1 MLKKAVSIMAISA
14 LVGCSSTIP
23 PEIRSEAS
31 KVLSPGCMDLL
42 GNVAYQKRS
51 RDILTMNPVFAI
63 TRGKENGKPVMTCG
77 ASFSTAAI
85 SGLNASHALSTC
97 EQARENYMVE
107 HPKAVMQ
114 PCEIYMIGNE
124 IVIGTDQAEAVRAG
138 VEAKGQQKAGN

>member
-1 MLKKAVSIMAISA
+1 MIKKSIALLLVVSTI
-14 LVGCSSTIP
+14 GCASTIP
-23 PEIRSEAS
+23 PDVQAQAS
-31 KVLSPGCMDLL
+31 QVLSPGCMALL

-63 TRGKENGKPVMTCG
+63 TRGTENGKPVMTCG
-77 ASFSTAAI
+77 ASFSTAAVKD
-85 SGLNASHALSTC
+85 LNTSQALQTC

-124 IVIGTDQAEAVRAG
+124 IVMGTDRAEAVRAG
-138 VEAKGQQKAGN
+138 IAAKGQKKSD

>member
-1 MLKKAVSIMAISA
+1 MLKRLVPVAVVSA

-31 KVLSPGCMDLL
+31 RVLSPGCMDLL

-63 TRGKENGKPVMTCG
+63 TRGTENGKPVMTCG
-77 ASFSTAAI
+77 ASYSTAAI
-85 SGLNASHALSTC
+85 SGLNASHALSLC

-114 PCEIYMIGNE
+114 PCEIYMIGND
-124 IVIGTDQAEAVRAG
+124 IVLGTDRANAVRDE
-138 VEAKGQQKAGN
+138 VSSKGQKVSQ

>member
-1 MLKKAVSIMAISA
+1 MLKKLIPVAVITA
-14 LVGCSSTIP
+14 LFGCSSTIP
-23 PEIRSEAS
+23 PEVRSEAS
-31 KVLSPGCMDLL
+31 KVLTPGCMDLL

-63 TRGKENGKPVMTCG
+63 TRGTENGKPVMTCG

-97 EQARENYMVE
+97 EQGRENFMVD

-114 PCEIYMIGNE
+114 PCEIYMIGND
-124 IVIGTDQAEAVRAG
+124 IVLGTDRANTVRDE
-138 VEAKGQQKAGN
+138 VTSKGQKNQQ